1 MKNTIGSSQAGPND
15 RLTTVSSLGAA
26 AAHVEASNDDDDSLV
41 SFELHEMTSRQED
54 NRRDDLDRSSPIIF
68 TDLEPVYVS

>member
-15 RLTTVSSLGAA
+15 RLTTVSSLGPAPI
-26 AAHVEASNDDDDSLV
+26 EISDDDSLV

-54 NRRDDLDRSSPIIF
+54 NRGDDLDRSSPIIF